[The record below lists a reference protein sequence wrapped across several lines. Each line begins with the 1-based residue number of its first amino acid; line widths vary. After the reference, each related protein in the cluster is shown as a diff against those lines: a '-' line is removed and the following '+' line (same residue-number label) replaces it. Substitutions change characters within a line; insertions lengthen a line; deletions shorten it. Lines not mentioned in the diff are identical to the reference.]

1 VSEEFIEDL
10 FDLPGNLNPENVEQ
24 VITKAY
30 LNLHELKKAG
40 CSFSGATG
48 KYTRKKK
55 WLNNPKLIVKT
66 SDGKFT
72 VNLKITTTPRAS
84 KFLIGVLYCL
94 AWLDDNIKSAN
105 VNYNDQHGV
114 VRGIASRHGPEKSD
128 YMQSLIAKMNDEN
141 FMLELDGL
149 IENPLPENL
158 SEVQISILDAT
169 NVGTVS
175 EDEVKNLMDTH
186 ECSATDILREYER
199 LKVIMED
206 DNRVPNSINF
216 PQIGLLEHENIMD
229 TQTMRQEIHGLKSTN
244 KDLQTEVETIK
255 EELLE
260 AQNETKRL
268 LDRGLIDRIFNRKR

>member
-1 VSEEFIEDL
+1 MSEEFIEDL
-10 FDLPGNLNPENVEQ
+10 FDFPGNLNAENVEQ

-40 CSFSGATG
+40 YSFSGATG

-55 WLNNPKLIVKT
+55 WLNSPKLIVKT
-66 SDGKFT
+66 SEGKFT

-186 ECSATDILREYER
+186 DCSATDIQREYER
-199 LKVIMED
+199 LKVMMED

-216 PQIGLLEHENIMD
+216 PQIGLLEHEKIMD
-229 TQTMRQEIHGLKSTN
+229 TQTMRQELSALKM
-244 KDLQTEVETIK
+244 
-255 EELLE
+255 
-260 AQNETKRL
+260 
-268 LDRGLIDRIFNRKR
+268 

>member
-1 VSEEFIEDL
+1 MSEEFIEDL
-10 FDLPGNLNPENVEQ
+10 FDFPGVKNPENVEQ

-30 LNLHELKKAG
+30 LNVHELKKAG
-40 CSFSGATG
+40 YEFNGATG

-55 WLNNPKLIVKT
+55 WLNSPKLIVKT

-72 VNLKITTTPRAS
+72 VNLKMTTTPRAS

-149 IENPLPENL
+149 IENPLPEICQKCKIQFL
-158 SEVQISILDAT
+158 TQQMLAQ
-169 NVGTVS
+169 
-175 EDEVKNLMDTH
+175 
-186 ECSATDILREYER
+186 
-199 LKVIMED
+199 
-206 DNRVPNSINF
+206 F
-216 PQIGLLEHENIMD
+216 PR
-229 TQTMRQEIHGLKSTN
+229 TR
-244 KDLQTEVETIK
+244 
-255 EELLE
+255 
-260 AQNETKRL
+260 
-268 LDRGLIDRIFNRKR
+268 

>member
-1 VSEEFIEDL
+1 MSEEFIEDL
-10 FDLPGNLNPENVEQ
+10 FDFPGNLNPENVEQ

-40 CSFSGATG
+40 YSFNGANG

-55 WLNNPKLIVKT
+55 WLNNPKLSVKT

-72 VNLKITTTPRAS
+72 VNLKITSTPKAS
-84 KFLIGVLYCL
+84 KFLISVLYCL
-94 AWLDDNIKSAN
+94 AWLNGTIKSAN
-105 VNYNDQHGV
+105 VNYNDQHGE
-114 VRGIASRHGPEKSD
+114 VRGIASKHGPEKSD

-186 ECSATDILREYER
+186 DCSATDIQREYER
-199 LKVIMED
+199 LKVMMED

-216 PQIGLLEHENIMD
+216 PQIGLLEHEKIMD
-229 TQTMRQEIHGLKSTN
+229 TQTMRQELSDLKSELSVLESN
-244 KDLQTEVETIK
+244 LQTVKQELSDSKIEV
-255 EELLE
+255 
-260 AQNETKRL
+260 KRL
-268 LDRGLIDRIFNRKR
+268 KSRGLISRIFNRRM

>member
-1 VSEEFIEDL
+1 MSEEFIEDL
-10 FDLPGNLNPENVEQ
+10 FDFPGNLNPENVEQ

-40 CSFSGATG
+40 YSFNGATG

-55 WLNNPKLIVKT
+55 WLNSPKLIVKT

-186 ECSATDILREYER
+186 DCSATDIQREYER

-216 PQIGLLEHENIMD
+216 PQIGLLEHEKIMD
-229 TQTMRQEIHGLKSTN
+229 TQTMRQEIHGLKSAN
-244 KDLQTEVETIK
+244 KELQTEIETIK
-255 EELLE
+255 QELLE
-260 AQNETKRL
+260 AQNETTRI
-268 LDRGLIDRIFNRKR
+268 LDRGLIDRIFNRNR

>member
-1 VSEEFIEDL
+1 MSEEFIEDL
-10 FDLPGNLNPENVEQ
+10 FDFPGNLNPENVEQ

-40 CSFSGATG
+40 YSFNGATG

-55 WLNNPKLIVKT
+55 WLNSPKLIVKT

-105 VNYNDQHGV
+105 VNYGDRHGV

-175 EDEVKNLMDTH
+175 EGEVKNLMDTH
-186 ECSATDILREYER
+186 GCSATDIQREYER
-199 LKVIMED
+199 LKVMMED

-216 PQIGLLEHENIMD
+216 PQIGLLEHEKIMD
-229 TQTMRQEIHGLKSTN
+229 TQTMLQEIHELKSVN

-255 EELLE
+255 QELLE
-260 AQNETKRL
+260 AQNETTRI
-268 LDRGLIDRIFNRKR
+268 LDRGLINRIFNRKR